1 MSEQE
6 ELEKV
11 QQRAVKMVAGLKGLT
26 YEDKCKELGLETLE
40 QRRLQQDLML
50 AHKFLGGSIAGGE
63 NLFKKIDRP
72 DGISTR
78 RAMDPNSLET
88 QYARTD
94 MRKFSFGVRVVNSW
108 NRLDQDTK
116 GCAEKG
122 RFKAKIKFKIGT
134 Q

>member
-1 MSEQE
+1 
-6 ELEKV
+6 
-11 QQRAVKMVAGLKGLT
+11 
-26 YEDKCKELGLETLE
+26 
-40 QRRLQQDLML
+40 
-50 AHKFLGGSIAGGE
+50 
-63 NLFKKIDRP
+63 
-72 DGISTR
+72 
-78 RAMDPNSLET
+78 MDPNSLET

-116 GCAEKG
+116 SCAEKG

>member
-1 MSEQE
+1 VSEQE

-11 QQRAVKMVAGLKGLT
+11 QQRAIKMVAGLQGLT
-26 YEDKCKELGLETLE
+26 YDDKCKELGLETLE
-40 QRRLQQDLML
+40 QRILQQDLML
-50 AHKFLGGSIAGGE
+50 AHKFIGGSIAGGE

-88 QYARTD
+88 QYATD
-94 MRKFSFGVRVVNSW
+94 MRKFSFGGRVVNSW